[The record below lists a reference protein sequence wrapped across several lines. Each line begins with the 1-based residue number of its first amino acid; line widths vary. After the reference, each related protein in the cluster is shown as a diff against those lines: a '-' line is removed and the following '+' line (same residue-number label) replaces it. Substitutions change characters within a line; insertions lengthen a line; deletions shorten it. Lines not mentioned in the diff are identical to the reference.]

1 MSRFSLLA
9 LHILLGWVFWLN
21 TSYAD
26 PVMDEKIKSAITVD
40 AILYNGGVST
50 LLIDKKSFLVVTG
63 VSYITSSSPRAA
75 LNATRS
81 AMLRA
86 NENFSRFVHGEQIKT
101 NETLS
106 DNSQHSLLE
115 STQQSLSTGYI
126 PPISTIDN
134 WLIEKDKRTFHV
146 LYFPVNN

>member
-1 MSRFSLLA
+1 MSRFPLLA
-9 LHILLGWVFWLN
+9 LHIILGWTFGLN

-26 PVMDEKIKSAITVD
+26 PLMDDKIKSAITVD
-40 AILYNGGVST
+40 AILYSGGVAT
-50 LLIDKKSFLVVTG
+50 LRIDKKSFLVVTG
-63 VSYITSSSPRAA
+63 VSHITNSSPRAA
-75 LNATRS
+75 LNANRS

-86 NENFSRFVHGEQIKT
+86 NENFSRFVHGEQVKT

-134 WLIEKDKRTFHV
+134 WLIEKDKRTIHV
-146 LYFPVNN
+146 LYFPINN